1 MSSIRKS
8 LLQFVFAGA
17 FMKRWNDKLRPVE
30 LLEIDKQAHKMIAAW
45 ALFMANSG
53 HLPREERLAL
63 GCKVVEGGLFE
74 YFYRLVITDIKPPI
88 FYQIKANPEHYERL
102 TRWVLAHLGPR
113 VQSLDMDFWQRLQDF
128 YAAPK
133 APAGQGDL
141 AQRILD
147 AAHLYASSW
156 EFNLIKGVNLQ
167 DDEFQEI
174 EASFVNGMAR
184 YKDLKGMPELI
195 RGVESPLGRFLHLC
209 GQLRFQ
215 KRWSQTPR
223 IPETSVIGH
232 MFLVACY
239 AYFCCI
245 VQGACPALR
254 LNTFFAGLFHD
265 LPELLTRDI
274 ISPVKR
280 SVQRLADLIKEYED
294 KELRRRVL
302 EPLAQAGH
310 EALTTELTFYLGLEL
325 GDEFKNAI
333 RRDGALREVAHEEL
347 YAACNSDD
355 CDPKD
360 GTTLKV
366 CDSLAAFIEAYTA
379 MRNGISSGQLQQA
392 LWRLREQYQQVAL
405 GPDIHVGA
413 LLADFD

>member
-1 MSSIRKS
+1 MASIRKG
-8 LLQFVFAGA
+8 LLQFTFNGA

-30 LLEIDKQAHKMIAAW
+30 LLEIDKQAHKMITAW
-45 ALFMANSG
+45 ALYMANSRT
-53 HLPREERLAL
+53 LSAEERLVL
-63 GCKVVEGGLFE
+63 GQSVVEGGLFE

-88 FYQIKANPEHYERL
+88 FYQIKANPAHYRRL
-102 TRWVLAHLGPR
+102 TQWVLDQLGPR
-113 VQSLDMDFWQRLQDF
+113 LQSLGQPFWQRLNDYF
-128 YAAPK
+128 AEP
-133 APAGQGDL
+133 PSPPEGELGR
-141 AQRILD
+141 RILE

-156 EFNLIKGVNLQ
+156 EFNLLKGINQQ
-167 DDEFQEI
+167 DDEFQDI
-174 EASFVNGMAR
+174 EASFVDGLAR
-184 YKDLKGMPELI
+184 YQDLAGVPELI
-195 RGVESPLGRFLHLC
+195 QGLETPLGRFTHLC

-274 ISPVKR
+274 ISPVKK
-280 SVQRLADLIKEYED
+280 SVLHLADLIKEYED
-294 KELRRRVL
+294 KELTRRVL
-302 EPLAQAGH
+302 EPLAHGGH
-310 EALTTELTFYLGLEL
+310 ADLAKRLEYFLGLEL
-325 GDEFKNAI
+325 GSEFKNTVLEEG
-333 RRDGALREVAHEEL
+333 RLREVSHAEL
-347 YAACNSDD
+347 YDSCNCAS

-360 GTTLKV
+360 GETLKV

-379 MRNGISSGQLQQA
+379 MRNGISSEQLQQA
-392 LWRLREQYQQVAL
+392 LWRLREAYQQTTL
-405 GPDIHVGA
+405 GQDIHVGA